1 MTTPNNMT
9 DNMTENMKKR
19 VKKIKTKID
28 VSSITEELHLIENAK
43 RRNKCFL
50 ANKIELEKMR
60 DVKKGTRYRKKLYRF
75 LLILSNTTFKTE
87 EEEYKRTGKFGR
99 GIWYGV
105 YSTFKT
111 AKEFEFI
118 SKIAREY
125 GAFDY

>member
-1 MTTPNNMT
+1 
-9 DNMTENMKKR
+9 MKKPKR
-19 VKKIKTKID
+19 GVG
-28 VSSITEELHLIENAK
+28 SIGEAEELHLIENAK